1 MSEFF
6 TVFKKAARGT
16 LANVWTCSVSA
27 RLDGLRSNVAV
38 SLGHGA

>member
-16 LANVWTCSVSA
+16 LASHDEMAGPFRDNVDHP
-27 RLDGLRSNVAV
+27 RG
-38 SLGHGA
+38 